1 MNSYKPAFWP
11 VEQTQLIKLI
21 FAQTWWQI
29 CSPVQ
34 TCSTLTSCSIKY
46 LHSYKPAALLP
57 VVQLNI
63 YTNLAFSFTRINL
76 WLHKC
81 ALPCLTHLCHSIL
94 CCKTPR
100 LHFQLCLHWFRSH
113 IHWHLQQISGDWEGL
128 CEFTEERP
136 RGAKSGRYVCAI
148 LSKAVLILI
157 PCTDSNRNYKHC
169 AIRSVLLTL
178 CKTSFPCN
186 IIYIPKV
193 TIAVIRGDEVY
204 AWASF
209 NEQCIWAEMPLL
221 SWLLP
226 ECVKSTGVQW
236 TFMMFAQTNQS
247 HVCFGKAT

>member
-1 MNSYKPAFWP
+1 MHCLVY
-11 VEQTQLIKLI
+11 
-21 FAQTWWQI
+21 
-29 CSPVQ
+29 
-34 TCSTLTSCSIKY
+34 LT
-46 LHSYKPAALLP
+46 
-57 VVQLNI
+57 
-63 YTNLAFSFTRINL
+63 R
-76 WLHKC
+76 
-81 ALPCLTHLCHSIL
+81 LCHSIL

-193 TIAVIRGDEVY
+193 TIAVIRGYEVY